1 MSRVEC
7 DKARCSG
14 CLACIVACL
23 DQHYDEADG
32 YAVPARIYEMQKS
45 GDSDLETYVTRSCL
59 RGGSLFKSLSFWSS
73 KKRRK
78 RFCDTSQR
86 ELQRM

>member
-32 YAVPARIYEMQKS
+32 YAVPARIYEMQKA
-45 GDSDLETYVTRSCL
+45 GTVILKY
-59 RGGSLFKSLSFWSS
+59 
-73 KKRRK
+73 
-78 RFCDTSQR
+78 
-86 ELQRM
+86 M

>member
-45 GDSDLETYVTRSCL
+45 GDKELSAL
-59 RGGSLFKSLSFWSS
+59 RGGSLFKSLSLWSS

-78 RFCDTSQR
+78 RFCNTSQR
-86 ELQRM
+86 ELQRV

>member
-32 YAVPARIYEMQKS
+32 YAVPAAHSRIKLSIFSSMINPPRKIPYSIYYNRQS
-45 GDSDLETYVTRSCL
+45 NLSTLDFIFDN
-59 RGGSLFKSLSFWSS
+59 SL
-73 KKRRK
+73 
-78 RFCDTSQR
+78 
-86 ELQRM
+86 